1 VKLVLACCSECQ
13 VLFLDEPT
21 SNLDKEGEGW
31 YLNLLESS
39 KSDRILIVGSNQE
52 HEYSFCDEYLQIM
65 DYK

>member
-1 VKLVLACCSECQ
+1 
-13 VLFLDEPT
+13 
-21 SNLDKEGEGW
+21 
-31 YLNLLESS
+31 LNLLESS